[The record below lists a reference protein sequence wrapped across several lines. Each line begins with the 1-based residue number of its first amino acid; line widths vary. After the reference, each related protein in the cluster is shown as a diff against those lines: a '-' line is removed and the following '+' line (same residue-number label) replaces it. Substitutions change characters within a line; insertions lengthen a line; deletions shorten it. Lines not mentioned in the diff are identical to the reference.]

1 MFLTSVS
8 FFGTRAVI
16 GAHIGVDV
24 FGPWRLLFFEPVH
37 VFLDLAQGGKN
48 LDIDARCMQEVVD
61 AGEVRILKQQNVRSG
76 GEANGGSLRM
86 KRNGCRKLRGT

>member
-1 MFLTSVS
+1 MFLDLGA
-8 FFGTRAVI
+8 FF
-16 GAHIGVDV
+16 
-24 FGPWRLLFFEPVH
+24 FFEPVH

-61 AGEVRILKQQNVRSG
+61 AGEVQILKRKNVRSG